1 MMLRAR
7 DLRVVRRAPGRGE
20 VAALCGVSVSV
31 AAGELV
37 AVLGAPGS
45 GKTTLLEALA
55 GLVAPEAGEV
65 ALGKDGSHLCWGAG
79 EAPPASARRRIGFLF
94 QEPERQL
101 FGATAAED
109 VGWGLGSAGG
119 DLARNALARAGLAPD
134 LWEAPLAS
142 LSRGERRRVALAGVL
157 VREPRVLLLDEP
169 AVGLDPAGQ
178 ALLWQEVDRYR
189 TQRGAA
195 VVVATHR
202 PDEVLA
208 RAARVLCLDAGRF
221 AFQGAPDEL
230 LPAARRDPSLAGLL
244 PARWR
249 LRLALAAAPDEA
261 PGGPSWA
268 RAALAWLD
276 SGPDHSPPSSAANRS

>member
-1 MMLRAR
+1 MIRAR
-7 DLRVVRRAPGRGE
+7 DLWVVRRAPGRGE
-20 VAALCGVSVSV
+20 VAALCGVSV
-31 AAGELV
+31 AAAPGELV

-65 ALGKDGSHLCWGAG
+65 TLETGGSHFCWSAG
-79 EAPPASARRRIGFLF
+79 EVPPASARRRVGFLF

-101 FGATAAED
+101 FGATPAED
-109 VGWGLGSAGG
+109 VGWGMGDAGG
-119 DLARNALARAGLAPD
+119 DLARKALSRAGLDPD
-134 LWEAPLAS
+134 LWEAPLDT
-142 LSRGERRRVALAGVL
+142 LSRGECRRVALAGML

-169 AVGLDPAGQ
+169 AVGLDAAGQ

-202 PDEVLA
+202 PDQVLT
-208 RAARVLCLDAGRF
+208 RAARVLCLDAGRS
-221 AFQGAPDEL
+221 AFQGAPDGL
-230 LPAARRDPSLAGLL
+230 LSAARRHPALAGLL

-249 LRLALAAAPDEA
+249 LCLALADA
-261 PGGPSWA
+261 PGAVPGGLRWV
-268 RAALAWLD
+268 RAALAWLED
-276 SGPDHSPPSSAANRS
+276 GPGHPPPSSAASRS